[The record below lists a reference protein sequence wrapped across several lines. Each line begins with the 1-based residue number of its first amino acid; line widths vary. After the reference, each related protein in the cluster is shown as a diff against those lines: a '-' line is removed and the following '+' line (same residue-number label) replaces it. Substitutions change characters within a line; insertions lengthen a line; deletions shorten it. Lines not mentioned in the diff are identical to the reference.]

1 MIKKILSQ
9 IKPYLR
15 WVIFGLTLFFLVKAL
30 KENATEVLKIRID
43 NQGWL
48 ILVGALVVTLMAHIW
63 AGWVWGW
70 ILKAFNQPINLVWAI
85 QIYLKTNIA
94 KYLPG
99 NFWHFY
105 GRIWAVSERGA
116 TPGVATLSVLL
127 EPILTAADALLI
139 CLISSQ
145 LIGGNFFPILEVLP
159 LEIRLII
166 CGLSLVMLLI
176 LIQPRFLNIL
186 IKYAGGLK
194 GKSKSDRLTENNY
207 PADIS
212 NNISYKVDRYLLM
225 PLLGEF
231 GFLAL
236 RGAGFL
242 LTLVAIKSVNL
253 SEIPLVFS
261 AFCFAWL
268 LGLIV
273 PGAPGGIGVFEA
285 TAIALLDG
293 HFPPAILLA
302 SVAFYRSIGILAE
315 AIAALGAVIIFGK
328 TSPSHNSK

>member
-1 MIKKILSQ
+1 MIKQIWSQ

-15 WVIFGLTLFFLVKAL
+15 WVIFGLTLFFLAKAL

-43 NQGWL
+43 NEGWI
-48 ILVGALVVTLMAHIW
+48 ILSGALAVTLMAHIW

-70 ILKAFNQPINLVWAI
+70 ILKEFNQSINLVWAI
-85 QIYLKTNIA
+85 QIYLRTNIA

-105 GRIWAVSERGA
+105 GRILAVSEMGTA
-116 TPGVATLSVLL
+116 PGIAILSVLL

-145 LIGGNFFPILEVLP
+145 LIGGKIFPILEVLP

-166 CGLSLVMLLI
+166 CGVSLVMVLI
-176 LIQPRFLNIL
+176 LIHPRILNIL

-194 GKSKSDRLTENNY
+194 GKSKTDRQGKNNHY
-207 PADIS
+207 AELS
-212 NNISYKVDRYLLM
+212 NNTSYKVDRYLLM

-236 RGAGFL
+236 RGGGFL
-242 LTLVAIKSVNL
+242 LTLVAIKSVTWQ
-253 SEIPLVFS
+253 EIPLVFS

-285 TAIALLDG
+285 TAIALLDR
-293 HFPPAILLA
+293 HFSPAILLA

-315 AIAALGAVIIFGK
+315 AIAALAAVIFFQQN
-328 TSPSHNSK
+328 SHIHNNK